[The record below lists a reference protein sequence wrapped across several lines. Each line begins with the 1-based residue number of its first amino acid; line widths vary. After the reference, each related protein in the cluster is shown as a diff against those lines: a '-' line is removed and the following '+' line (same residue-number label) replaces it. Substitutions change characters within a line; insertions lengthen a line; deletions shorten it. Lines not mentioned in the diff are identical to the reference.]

1 MVNRSCSWRVR
12 PCGGSERGGRSWRAS
27 CTAIRQTFTEDRSP
41 DGHSVLGRRG
51 AGSVLTSKPFSLNSR
66 RARHK
71 NQAFHRQCDE
81 APALPAFHRRGEA
94 KVSGEGRIALADSI
108 AATLGGLREA
118 AGYIC
123 EHLGYSLGSLLDEK
137 QPLTFAHTGAQ
148 RRLVRFSFSSVPH
161 GGDRSPAG
169 LAPHP
174 SQRPRDRM

>member
-41 DGHSVLGRRG
+41 DGHSVPARRG

-81 APALPAFHRRGEA
+81 APALPAFQRRGGA
-94 KVSGEGRIALADSI
+94 KVSGEGRVALADSI

-123 EHLGYSLGSLLDEK
+123 EHLGYTLGSSAGREAASDLC
-137 QPLTFAHTGAQ
+137 
-148 RRLVRFSFSSVPH
+148 PH
-161 GGDRSPAG
+161 GGGEIQEDQGGFANSDDSDG
-169 LAPHP
+169 LSLQDPPSAPN
-174 SQRPRDRM
+174 

>member
-81 APALPAFHRRGEA
+81 APVLPAFHRRGEA

-108 AATLGGLREA
+108 AATLGGQEWPPGVLVEWV
-118 AGYIC
+118 
-123 EHLGYSLGSLLDEK
+123 SWDWVD
-137 QPLTFAHTGAQ
+137 QPQQQHTRFGITTAQ
-148 RRLVRFSFSSVPH
+148 H
-161 GGDRSPAG
+161 GQLS
-169 LAPHP
+169 
-174 SQRPRDRM
+174 